1 MSRTVVDDAVK
12 RAEVRVK
19 FLYRRQSYS
28 RSIKRVPPL
37 QRVVDALTTLDAA
50 ISEWQGQS

>member
-1 MSRTVVDDAVK
+1 MDDAVK

-19 FLYRRQSYS
+19 FLHRRQSYS

-37 QRVVDALTTLDAA
+37 QRVVDALTMLDAA
-50 ISEWQGQS
+50 ISGWQGQA